1 MVPETAG
8 ALLAFLGLIAP
19 GLVYTLLRERRQPPE
34 KMSAFREA
42 SRAALTSL
50 GFTVASLAVLVPLS
64 LTGVWLPDIEQ
75 WLEDPGAYVPDHYLS
90 VSLFLLLHVAL
101 SCGLAA
107 AVEELTGRNVDV
119 SQSTWGVWWH
129 ILNHRVPPEAKRVW
143 LRIAL
148 DDGTQYEGPLRS
160 YTSEDTDKRDI
171 ALGGAPLRRLDPGK
185 DPDIKS
191 NWVEMWPFDAVIVN
205 GSQIRTIAVAFLSPS
220 GPLKA
225 QPPPARKSWLP
236 WRADVRRRVTAVIA
250 GWRSEAEAPAAA
262 DEPEPVDQQHA

>member
-34 KMSAFREA
+34 KISAFREA

-50 GFTVASLAVLVPLS
+50 GFTLASLAVLVPLS
-64 LTGVWLPDIEQ
+64 LTGDWLPDIEQ

-107 AVEELTGRNVDV
+107 TLEELTGRNVDV

-129 ILNHRVPPEAKRVW
+129 ILSHRVPPEARRVW

-160 YTSEDTDKRDI
+160 YR
-171 ALGGAPLRRLDPGK
+171 
-185 DPDIKS
+185 
-191 NWVEMWPFDAVIVN
+191 
-205 GSQIRTIAVAFLSPS
+205 
-220 GPLKA
+220 
-225 QPPPARKSWLP
+225 
-236 WRADVRRRVTAVIA
+236 
-250 GWRSEAEAPAAA
+250 
-262 DEPEPVDQQHA
+262 H